1 MTSRVEAEKS
11 VGCLKTAGFLMH
23 SFAKLTGVLKSAFRL
38 WSNSS
43 PRVRLAG
50 RGEKFGVKQ
59 QKSLGLPRLF
69 EQQLAERQ
77 RLAAPPLH
85 SFAELTGVLKSAFR
99 LWSNSSPR
107 VRLAGRG
114 EKFGVKQQKSLGLP
128 RLFEQQLAERQ
139 RFELWED
146 SHPRRFSRPLH

>member
-1 MTSRVEAEKS
+1 MTSIVEVEKS

-50 RGEKFGVKQ
+50 RGK
-59 QKSLGLPRLF
+59 
-69 EQQLAERQ
+69 
-77 RLAAPPLH
+77 
-85 SFAELTGVLKSAFR
+85 
-99 LWSNSSPR
+99 
-107 VRLAGRG
+107 
-114 EKFGVKQQKSLGLP
+114 KFGVKQQKSLGLP